1 MDSIRPVRPPL
12 DGGPV
17 PQPIQR
23 LELEREFPKDSNDSD
38 GFSRPQMTYGG
49 EYGGYNTQR
58 DYDQRPQ
65 TQLGPSGMLM
75 PQMRTM

>member
-1 MDSIRPVRPPL
+1 MGGGYGQQPPSY
-12 DGGPV
+12 GGMGG
-17 PQPIQR
+17 
-23 LELEREFPKDSNDSD
+23 
-38 GFSRPQMTYGG
+38 GFNQMTAYKTN

-65 TQLGPSGMLM
+65 TQPGPSGMLM